1 MPASA
6 AAGGVDSTLDERWGA
21 YLGESSRCW
30 WMHVVRVAALAFGA
44 AAIFLP
50 LPTGVL
56 IAMLGALALVLAAFD
71 LVDAYRLRS
80 IRQRL
85 IGR

>member
-1 MPASA
+1 M
-6 AAGGVDSTLDERWGA
+6 
-21 YLGESSRCW
+21 
-30 WMHVVRVAALAFGA
+30 AALACGA